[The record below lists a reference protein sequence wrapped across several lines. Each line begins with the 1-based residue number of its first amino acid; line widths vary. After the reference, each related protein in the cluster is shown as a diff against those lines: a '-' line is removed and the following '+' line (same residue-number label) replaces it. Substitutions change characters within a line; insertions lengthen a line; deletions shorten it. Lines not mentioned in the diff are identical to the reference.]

1 MVNLVGIDTP
11 LGKKNSKFFQNFFKN
26 FLKMVLMY
34 TKNVKKIFVQFLL
47 YFYKFEVNILIS
59 AEKDLKI
66 FQTILKITIFWSKF

>member
-11 LGKKNSKFFQNFFKN
+11 LEKKKFQIFFQN
-26 FLKMVLMY
+26 FLKMVLRY
-34 TKNVKKIFVQFLL
+34 TKNVKKIFFQFLL

-66 FQTILKITIFWSKF
+66 FQKILKITIFWSKF